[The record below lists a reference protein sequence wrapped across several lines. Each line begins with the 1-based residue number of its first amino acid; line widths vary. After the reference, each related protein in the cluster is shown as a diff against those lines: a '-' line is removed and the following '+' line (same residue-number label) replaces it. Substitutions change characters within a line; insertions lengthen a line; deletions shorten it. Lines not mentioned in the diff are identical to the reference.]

1 MSEISHR
8 DQRPSIFW
16 PLVLIG
22 AGILLLLSNL
32 GYLRWESWNM
42 LWRFWPLLLIA
53 LGIDVLIGRRS
64 VIGAII
70 SGVLI
75 LALLCAA
82 LVVIFL
88 AQNSTLVGLVESA
101 GIHTE
106 HIAHP
111 RGEVTHASVDIDWS
125 SIPGYLSAL
134 RDSPNLIEGDIS
146 YWGNLIFDVKVS
158 GTEAYVELDSYS
170 GAGWGGPLIGTTDH
184 RWDVRLNPDV
194 DLELMLD
201 TGSGPCEF
209 DLSGLKVSSVSLDAG
224 SGSVTLILPSGRD
237 LSVLVEGGS
246 GPLKII
252 LPEDVGARV
261 ALESGSGPFIPDARF
276 QLVNGERDDDGVWE
290 TANFATARYKVDM
303 IIDQG
308 SGPIRITSTSRQ
320 QDSW

>member
-1 MSEISHR
+1 MSDISHTDR
-8 DQRPSIFW
+8 RPSIFW

-70 SGVLI
+70 SGLLI

-82 LVVIFL
+82 LGVIFL
-88 AQNSTLVGLVESA
+88 AQNSTLAGIVESA
-101 GIHTE
+101 GMHTE

-125 SIPGYLSAL
+125 SMPGYLSTL

-146 YWGNLIFDVKVS
+146 YWGNLIFDVQVS

-170 GAGWGGPLIGTTDH
+170 GAGWGGPLTGATEH

-194 DLELMLD
+194 DFELMLN

-209 DLSGLKVSSVSLDAG
+209 DLSGLKVSSLSLDAG
-224 SGSVTLILPSGRD
+224 SGPVTLVLPSARD
-237 LSVLVEGGS
+237 MSVLVEGGS

-261 ALESGSGPFIPDARF
+261 ALESGSGHFIPDARF
-276 QLVNGERDDDGVWE
+276 RLVSGARDDDGVWE

-303 IIDQG
+303 VIDQG
-308 SGPIRITSTSRQ
+308 SGPIRIIGASHQ
-320 QDSW
+320 